1 MIEKYDLHS
10 HSSYS
15 DGFFSPTDL
24 VDRARQLGVTAL
36 ALTDHDT
43 VDGLAEAKQAA
54 DAASIRLIAG
64 IELSISWQNKSI
76 HVVGLGVDPEHP
88 RLLAATHQLAQVRR
102 DRAEKIADKLE
113 KKRVPGALDW
123 VLNAA
128 GRGMITRLHFADFLV
143 SQHHVDTQQEAFDR
157 YLSSGKA
164 AYVATEWA
172 ELAEAVDWIKQAGG
186 IAVVAHPM
194 RYKLTANWMKRLL
207 TAFRDAGGEAM
218 EVVTGRGSVEEVRL
232 LADYAK
238 IFGLAGSVGSDF
250 HSPKNQWVEL
260 GRLAPLPNS
269 VNPVWA
275 LLN

>member
-1 MIEKYDLHS
+1 M
-10 HSSYS
+10 
-15 DGFFSPTDL
+15 
-24 VDRARQLGVTAL
+24 DRARQLGVTAL

-43 VDGLAEAKQAA
+43 LDGLAEAKLAA
-54 DAASIRLIAG
+54 DAAGIRLIAG